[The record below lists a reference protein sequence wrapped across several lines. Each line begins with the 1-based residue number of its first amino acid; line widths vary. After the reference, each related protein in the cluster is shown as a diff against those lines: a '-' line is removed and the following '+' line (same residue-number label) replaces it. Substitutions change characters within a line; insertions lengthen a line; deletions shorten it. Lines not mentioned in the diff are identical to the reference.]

1 MGSLIGIIPAAGKAT
16 RMGGSLPKALI
27 EIEGRT
33 LLERSIAALKAIGVA
48 KIVVVV
54 GHLGESIVDFVSD
67 RDFGVPVSTSH
78 QGNPLGLA
86 HAIATAANQIDN
98 DFVVLCPD
106 NIYTDVEDLK
116 RAGETFGSRKPAFI
130 LLATVTPNE
139 QRDRKSYI
147 ISAHRNLDDNL
158 YEYRNCAD
166 STAGLGINS
175 TGCVFFRHDALDLL
189 PSFAG
194 LNREHIF
201 REYLDV
207 ITDKHEALIYLLR
220 GMRYDF
226 SAPADVQKYL
236 ELQQRLSDTS
246 GEGVSAILIN
256 SRGQVLLQQRDDN
269 PAIRYPGHWS
279 LFGGTIEDGESAA
292 TAVARE
298 VKEEIDFD
306 MKNFGLFREFVQN
319 NKREFAF
326 VGELSAELDEL
337 TLSEG
342 QAMNVFYPA
351 QLPELLIRPDDK
363 ETLKEY
369 FGV

>member
-1 MGSLIGIIPAAGKAT
+1 MIGIIPAAGKAT

-27 EIEGRT
+27 EIEGQT
-33 LLERSIAALKAIGVA
+33 LLERTIEALREVGVS
-48 KIVVVV
+48 KVVVVV
-54 GHLGESIVDFVSD
+54 GHLGESIVEFLSR
-67 RDFGVPVSTSH
+67 RDFGIPVSTAH
-78 QGNPLGLA
+78 QETPLGLA

-106 NIYTDVEDLK
+106 NIYADAEDLK
-116 RAGETFGSRKPAFI
+116 RAREIFESRKPAFI
-130 LLATVTPNE
+130 LLATVIPNE
-139 QRDRKSYI
+139 QRDRKSYV

-158 YEYRNCAD
+158 YEYRNYSD
-166 STAGLGINS
+166 NTSGLGINS
-175 TGCVFFRHDALDLL
+175 TGCVFFRYDALDFL

-201 REYLDV
+201 RDYLED
-207 ITDKHEALIYLLR
+207 ITAKHQAMIYLLR

-226 SAPADVQKYL
+226 SEPPDVQQYL
-236 ELQQRLSDTS
+236 ELQKRLSNTS

-279 LFGGTIEDGESAA
+279 LFGGTIEDGESAT

-342 QAMNVFYPA
+342 QGMNVFYPA

-363 ETLKEY
+363 ETLNEY

>member
-1 MGSLIGIIPAAGKAT
+1 
-16 RMGGSLPKALI
+16 MGGDFPKALI

-33 LLERSIAALKAIGVA
+33 LLERSIATLKALGTA

-54 GHLGESIVDFVSD
+54 GHLGEAIVEFLSSH
-67 RDFGVPVSTSH
+67 DFGVPVTTAL
-78 QGNPLGLA
+78 QEKPLGLA
-86 HAIATAANQIDN
+86 HAIATASNQLDN

-106 NIYTDVEDLK
+106 NIYTDDADLK
-116 RAGETFGSRKPAFI
+116 RAREIFDSHNPAFI

-158 YEYRNCAD
+158 FEYQNSSD
-166 STAGLGINS
+166 STSGLGINS
-175 TGCVFFRHDALDLL
+175 TGCVFFRRDTLNFL
-189 PSFAG
+189 PSFAE

-201 REYLDV
+201 RDYLED
-207 ITDKHEALIYLLR
+207 ITAKHAAMIYLLR

-226 SAPADVQKYL
+226 SAPPDVQNYL
-236 ELQQRLSDTS
+236 DLQKRLSITS

-279 LFGGTIEDGESAA
+279 LFGGTIEDGESAT

-298 VKEEIDFD
+298 VKEEIDFEL
-306 MKNFGLFREFVQN
+306 KNFGLFREFVQN

-326 VGELSAELDEL
+326 AGELSAELDEL

-342 QAMNVFYPA
+342 QGMNVFYPS